1 MGSRGASSG
10 RLKNKGVHSNGTVA
24 IRKTNNYKIGT
35 NPNKLSANEQK
46 GLKRIIRRRANHE
59 RFLREERVK
68 RANGHKGTNH
78 NFYEPK
84 RYSQFRY
91 SRLMDGLEIK
101 AQRLNPHD
109 QSKEYNAIISR
120 MRFLEEK
127 NKKIRPKGYLNY

>member
-10 RLKNKGVHSNGTVA
+10 RLKNKGVHSNGIVA

-35 NPNKLSANEQK
+35 NPNKLDAATQK
-46 GLKRIIRRRANHE
+46 GLKRIARRRINTE
-59 RFLREERVK
+59 RVLRER
-68 RANGHKGTNH
+68 RAKEYKGTNR

-91 SRLMDGLEIK
+91 ARVMDGLEVK

-109 QSKEYNAIISR
+109 QPKEYNAVMSR
-120 MRFLEEK
+120 MRFLREK
-127 NKKIRPKGYLNY
+127 NKKIRPKGYNNY

>member
-10 RLKNKGVHSNGTVA
+10 RLKNKGIHGNGIVA

-35 NPNKLSANEQK
+35 NPNKLDAATQK
-46 GLKRIIRRRANHE
+46 

-91 SRLMDGLEIK
+91 ARLMDGLEIK

-109 QSKEYNAIISR
+109 QKKEHDAIRNRIN
-120 MRFLEEK
+120 FLREK

>member
-10 RLKNKGVHSNGTVA
+10 RLKNKGIHGNGIVA

-35 NPNKLSANEQK
+35 NPNKLDAATQK
-46 GLKRIIRRRANHE
+46 GLKRIIRRRTNHE

-78 NFYEPK
+78 NLYEPK

-91 SRLMDGLEIK
+91 ARLMDGLEIK

-109 QSKEYNAIISR
+109 QKKEHDAIRNRIN
-120 MRFLEEK
+120 FLREK